1 MGVEICLHPQLH
13 PGKLGTDVEEVTWDK
28 PGLTVGV
35 HWTFAV
41 VTVWWLRT
49 TGMYSQTVLEAKK
62 MAWWYLLGLTV
73 SKLQERILVAI
84 SQPLE
89 AQASWL
95 PNSNLSLCLYMVSPS
110 SPCFSPLLSFV
121 LVQGVCIPGCSR
133 THDLPT
139 SAEILV
145 LHHGN
150 PLSLLPLVIGSR
162 AHWVIWE
169 EFTFRSLT

>member
-1 MGVEICLHPQLH
+1 
-13 PGKLGTDVEEVTWDK
+13 
-28 PGLTVGV
+28 
-35 HWTFAV
+35 
-41 VTVWWLRT
+41 
-49 TGMYSQTVLEAKK
+49 MYSQTVLEAKK

-150 PLSLLPLVIGSR
+150 PLSLSDHLYPAIPLSVASLPVHRHTPALAFLNLQLLPVGYPGSGC
-162 AHWVIWE
+162 VG
-169 EFTFRSLT
+169 LQ